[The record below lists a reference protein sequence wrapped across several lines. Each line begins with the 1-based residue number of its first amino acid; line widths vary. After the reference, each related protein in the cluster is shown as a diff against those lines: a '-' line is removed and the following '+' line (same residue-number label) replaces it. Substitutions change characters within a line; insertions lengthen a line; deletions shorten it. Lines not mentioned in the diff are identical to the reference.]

1 MIGFNFGRLG
11 NNSDYFINTT
21 SDYDV
26 VTIVVNDENGNP
38 IVGAKVEIVQQ
49 TVLFFTYT
57 DENGEAIV
65 QGENGEHYTLI
76 ISGERIETKEL
87 KDWAFENSTIQVKEK
102 KFLEIHPE
110 YIWLTRGNNYTDNVD
125 VMSNVDWFIQ

>member
-21 SDYDV
+21 LDYGV

-65 QGENGEHYTLI
+65 QGENGKHYTLI

-87 KDWAFENSTIQVKEK
+87 KDWAFENSTIQVEEK